1 MTSIESTEPASSIY
15 DSCDPKYLRDLREA
29 SGMDVFVLARTACL
43 SVAQVRQLESDA
55 GGNLFYSLT
64 IKRQAYKR
72 LLMILGAE
80 PPTVEVPEAFRQ
92 AHQVAD
98 AHLNTLDQIVA
109 MNQLPRMQ
117 RSTGEV
123 LGETFDRLMAH
134 KQAIGALLMLLV
146 AVLLFLKFG
155 QPPGLEPAASVP
167 AAASTVA
174 STVTPSP
181 PASGVPSAAVIVAPA
196 PAPASAASAVS
207 VAAAPAAATVSSA
220 KTAAC
225 AFTEEELSV
234 LTPYTA
240 KKEGR
245 FVYVVSAID
254 TDICLVDGAKQATS
268 VSLKMG
274 EGRSIYGAAPWQI
287 SSANLPKVQIFFQGG
302 RVSLPD
308 PASTRVKLVEVPV
321 SR

>member
-1 MTSIESTEPASSIY
+1 
-15 DSCDPKYLRDLREA
+15 
-29 SGMDVFVLARTACL
+29 MDVFVLARTACL

-98 AHLNTLDQIVA
+98 THLNTLDQIVA

-181 PASGVPSAAVIVAPA
+181 PASGVPSAAVLVAPA

-234 LTPYTA
+234 STPYTA

-254 TDICLVDGAKQATS
+254 TDICVVDGAKQATS
-268 VSLKMG
+268 LSLKMG

>member
-1 MTSIESTEPASSIY
+1 
-15 DSCDPKYLRDLREA
+15 
-29 SGMDVFVLARTACL
+29 
-43 SVAQVRQLESDA
+43 
-55 GGNLFYSLT
+55 
-64 IKRQAYKR
+64 
-72 LLMILGAE
+72 MILGAE

-196 PAPASAASAVS
+196 PASAALAVS
-207 VAAAPAAATVSSA
+207 VAAPPAAATVSSA

-234 LTPYTA
+234 STPYTA

-254 TDICLVDGAKQATS
+254 TDICVVDGAKQATS
-268 VSLKMG
+268 LSLKMG